1 MVTIRTLILRAAAL
15 AVAIVVGSVGL
26 AALAYSPSAA
36 SETSPALKV
45 SRAFDAAASMPA
57 ASTELRAAL
66 AGKRGDRLEAASP
79 RTRSVTVEIRDE
91 AGVSTLVRQPIVAVA
106 AR

>member
-1 MVTIRTLILRAAAL
+1 MVTIRTLVLRAAAL

-36 SETSPALKV
+36 SEANPALKI
-45 SRAFDAAASMPA
+45 SRAFDAAAAMPA
-57 ASTELRAAL
+57 ASSELRAAL
-66 AGKRGDRLEAASP
+66 TGKRGDRLQAAE
-79 RTRSVTVEIRDE
+79 RQVRSVTVEVRTE
-91 AGVSTLVRQPIVAVA
+91 PGVSTLVRQPVVELA

>member
-1 MVTIRTLILRAAAL
+1 MVTIRTLALRAAAL

-36 SETSPALKV
+36 SETSPAAKI
-45 SRAFDAAASMPA
+45 SRAFDVAAAMPA
-57 ASTELRAAL
+57 ASGELRAAL
-66 AGKRGDRLEAASP
+66 AGKRGDRLDVAAP
-79 RTRSVTVEIRDE
+79 RVRSVTIETRE
-91 AGVSTLVRQPIVAVA
+91 QAGVSTLVRMPLVNVA